1 MKIQKEIISWPQTDS
16 STLVSTSLPRPILEL
31 AAMLA
36 TFDCF
41 CCWFPLLHLLTTA
54 DLPCLPWWFSSFL
67 WRCFWQLNGSWEFL
81 RQWLLFCSE
90 AFGVVFEPKFLLD
103 NELILNPRRLQLH
116 RPHPSIA
123 QRRWHLRWI
132 KRTRNSVRMRHFKI
146 TCNDLGVTLGT
157 RDMLF
162 QCVLFAMKAFG
173 LALTPFLSDLE
184 SQLIV

>member
-1 MKIQKEIISWPQTDS
+1 MKIRKEIISWPQTDS
-16 STLVSTSLPRPILEL
+16 STRCQLVCRGQYWSLQQCWPHLV
-31 AAMLA
+31 
-36 TFDCF
+36 F
-41 CCWFPLLHLLTTA
+41 CCWFLLSLLLTTA